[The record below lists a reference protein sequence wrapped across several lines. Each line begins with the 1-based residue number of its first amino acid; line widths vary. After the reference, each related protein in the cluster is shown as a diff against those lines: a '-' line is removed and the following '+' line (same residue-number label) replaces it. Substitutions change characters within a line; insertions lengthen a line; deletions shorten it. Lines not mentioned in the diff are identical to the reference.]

1 MHLPQITRHKK
12 GQLCCPF
19 ELAYRSGKN
28 YILQCNTAIGVAMLL
43 PFLGVSSLNFGPLFS
58 GLFSWVFSFSNTLK
72 GCASSSAQASILL
85 RLKYTL
91 LRTSSV

>member
-1 MHLPQITRHKK
+1 MHLPHMIRYKK

-19 ELAYRSGKN
+19 ELAYCSGKN
-28 YILQCNTAIGVAMLL
+28 YILQCSTAIGVAVLL

-72 GCASSSAQASILL
+72 GYASCSVQGSIHL
-85 RLKYTL
+85 
-91 LRTSSV
+91 